1 MFRKVLSSSILFA
14 ALALIAMFDSPAASA
29 AEVFNLRGAN
39 QEFPVSQSE
48 LQEWKT
54 PSSEM
59 EIIYDFSTHRTLN
72 SYMQTQLGVNEQPLS
87 RIYFSK
93 HNIAAIY
100 KKIKGIEATFSSL
113 PVNAVFKEENGRV
126 VEFHPGE
133 DGKILDINQSIERIT
148 AALDNNESSAEM
160 VISTESPNIKL
171 SDINPYGIKELVG
184 RGESNFAGSPNNR
197 IYNIK
202 VGVKKESGIL
212 LKPGQEFS
220 FNEYLGPVDGEHGF
234 LPELV
239 IKRTGTVPEFGG
251 GLCQVS
257 STVFRAA
264 MNAGLPITARRNHSY
279 AVQYYAPQGTDAT
292 IYPGSQ
298 DLKFIN
304 NTKSYLLIWPHIPEK
319 NKLVFDFYGEKD
331 QRKVA
336 FGGPYTY
343 DRQSNGAMKAVWT
356 RIVTMPDGKEI
367 KDVFRSVYQSP
378 ALFHTVP
385 QEAPVPAPTP
395 EPAPTPSPEPEPE
408 SAPEPTPTPTT

>member
-1 MFRKVLSSSILFA
+1 MLRKVLGTSIF
-14 ALALIAMFDSPAASA
+14 IAVLGLVATIDPPAASA
-29 AEVFNLRGAN
+29 AEVFNLRGAS
-39 QEFPVSQSE
+39 QEFSVSQSE

-72 SYMQTQLGVNEQPLS
+72 AYIQAQLGVKEQPLS

-93 HNIAAIY
+93 NNIAAIY
-100 KKIKGIEATFSSL
+100 KKIKAIEATFSSL
-113 PVNAVFKEENGRV
+113 PVNAVFKEKNGRV

-133 DGKILDINQSIERIT
+133 DGKILDINLSIERIT
-148 AALDNNESSAEM
+148 AALDNNEASAEL

-171 SDINPYGIKELVG
+171 SDINTYGIKELVG
-184 RGESNFAGSPNNR
+184 RGESNFAGSPYNR
-197 IYNIK
+197 VYNIE
-202 VGVKKESGIL
+202 VGVQKESGIL

-257 STVFRAA
+257 STAFRAA
-264 MNAGLPITARRNHSY
+264 MNAGLAITARRNHSY
-279 AVQYYAPQGTDAT
+279 AVEYYAPQGTDAT

-298 DLKFIN
+298 DLKFVN
-304 NTKSYLLIWPHIPEK
+304 NTKSYILIWPHIPEK
-319 NKLVFDFYGEKD
+319 NRLVFDFYGEKD
-331 QRKVA
+331 ERKVT
-336 FGGPYTY
+336 FDGPYTY

-367 KDVFRSVYQSP
+367 KDVFQSVYQSP
-378 ALFHTVP
+378 ALFKTAPQATPVP
-385 QEAPVPAPTP
+385 TPAPTP
-395 EPAPTPSPEPEPE
+395 DPASSSEPAPT
-408 SAPEPTPTPTT
+408 T